1 MPPPGQ
7 RAADTQLARL
17 GAVLLERVTPL
28 AEAMAERIRA
38 EVSFYADQTVMP
50 PAALLE
56 NCRLNLEFVFGV
68 LGAGSAVDT
77 AQAERDGR
85 RRADEGVPLP
95 AVMDAYRVGS
105 RFIWDAFVDEAA
117 TSGQPGSD
125 TLVRAASEVWMLQD
139 TFTQAMAAGYREA
152 VTARV
157 FTQEQERSAL
167 VGALLDGRISDT
179 TTLWE
184 TAEIL
189 RIPRRGPYV
198 VVAAELPDLGRHA
211 ITDVESRLLACDI
224 PSAWRLLP
232 DLQVG
237 IVVLRQPRQPGQL
250 VALLTRHSGH
260 RTGIS
265 PQYQALDRTGW
276 ALRFA
281 KIALASTTAAG
292 PQVTVFDQAPVAVTV
307 ASTPEVMGY
316 LAAGVLAP
324 LASLPAGERA
334 VLLDTLEA
342 WRDCGGSAAQAAARL
357 FCHPNTVRHR
367 LRRIADATG
376 RSFSAPADVTELC
389 LALEAVRQQP
399 GWPAADGRTPGL

>member
-1 MPPPGQ
+1 
-7 RAADTQLARL
+7 
-17 GAVLLERVTPL
+17 VLLERIAPL
-28 AEAMAERIRA
+28 AASMAERIRA
-38 EVSFYADQTVMP
+38 EVGFYADQ
-50 PAALLE
+50 PAEAGAELLDS
-56 NCRLNLEFVFGV
+56 CRRNLEFVLGV
-68 LGAGSAVDT
+68 LGAGSDVDP

-85 RRADEGVPLP
+85 RRASEGVPLP
-95 AVMDAYRVGS
+95 AVMDSYRVGS
-105 RFIWDAFVDEAA
+105 RFIWDAFVNEAA
-117 TSGQPGSD
+117 TSGQPDSD

-139 TFTQAMAAGYREA
+139 IFTQAMAAGYRET

-167 VGALLDGRISDT
+167 VGALLEGRISDT

-189 RIPRRGPYV
+189 RIPRRGPYA
-198 VVAAELPDLGRHA
+198 VVAVELPDLGRHA
-211 ITDVESRLLACDI
+211 ITDAESRLLAFGL

-237 IVVLRQPRQPGQL
+237 IVVLRKPGQLDQL
-250 VALLTRHSGH
+250 VALLTRHARH

-265 PQYQALDRTGW
+265 PQYQALDRTAR

-281 KIALASTTAAG
+281 KIAMASTTTPG

-307 ASTPEVMGY
+307 ASTPEVVAH
-316 LAAGVLAP
+316 LAGSVLGP
-324 LASLPAGERA
+324 LAGLPAGERS

-342 WRDCGGSAAQAAARL
+342 WRDSGGSAAQAAARL
-357 FCHPNTVRHR
+357 FCHPNTIRHR

-376 RSFSAPADVTELC
+376 RSLTAPADVTELC
-389 LALEAVRQQP
+389 LALEAARQQS
-399 GWPAADGRTPGL
+399 GWPAGEGRTPML